1 MADMN
6 NTIDLP
12 LADIHLPEAPGYW
25 PLAPGWWL
33 LILLVITLVIIL
45 CVIYFMWQRRK
56 KREAYRQVA
65 LNEFKQIENDF
76 LQNKNAAQFLQSTSL
91 LLKRTALT
99 AWPHHFIASVSGVDW
114 LQWLDEQYPKRQYSF
129 NSDSGQALIIGQYQK
144 TPEIQ
149 LDLLKPLVTDWIKQ
163 HHNQWQKKSSAKNH
177 QGQKNV

>member
-12 LADIHLPEAPGYW
+12 LADIHLPEVPGYW

-33 LILLVITLVIIL
+33 LILLVITLLITL
-45 CVIYFMWQRRK
+45 CVIFVMWQRRK

-76 LQNKNAAQFLQSTSL
+76 LQNKNSAQFLQSTSL

-99 AWPHHFIASVSGVDW
+99 AWPHHFIASISGADW
-114 LQWLDEQYPKRQYSF
+114 LKWLDEQYPQHKQSF
-129 NSDSGQALIIGQYQK
+129 NELGQALIIGQYQK
-144 TPEIQ
+144 APSMQ
-149 LDLLKPLVTDWIKQ
+149 LEQLKPLVIDWINGHQ
-163 HHNQWQKKSSAKNH
+163 NQWQKKPFTKNH
-177 QGQKNV
+177 QEQKHV